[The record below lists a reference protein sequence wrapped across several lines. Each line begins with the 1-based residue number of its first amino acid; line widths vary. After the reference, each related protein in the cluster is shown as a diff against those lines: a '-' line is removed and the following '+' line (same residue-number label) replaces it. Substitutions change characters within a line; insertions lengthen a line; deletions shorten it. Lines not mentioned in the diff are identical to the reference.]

1 MADMLAGRVA
11 VVTGAGRGIGRGVAL
26 GLAAEGAK
34 VVVNDYGVLL
44 DGSAP
49 SSGPAFDVAQEI
61 RRAGGEAV
69 PSTDSVAAW
78 DGAARLVGT
87 ALQTRGHINALFTC
101 AGILRDRMIFNMSE
115 AEWDAVIA
123 VHLKGTFNCVRHA
136 CAHMRE
142 RRYGRIVTFSSGA
155 GLFGNPGQANYG
167 AAKSAIGGLTK
178 VAARD
183 LGKYGI
189 TVNAICPVAGTR
201 MTVNEEVRRAR
212 ELRKQQG
219 IQRDGRGAA
228 RRVADEVVDA
238 IRARGGRAV
247 ANADSVAD
255 FPAAERIVETAV
267 KEFGAI
273 DILVNNAGILRDRMI
288 FNMSEEEWDAVIA
301 VHLKGTFSCTRH
313 ATRRMREQR
322 RGRIISI
329 SSTSGVYGNSGQ
341 ANYGAAKDGI
351 AGLTR
356 VVARDVGRY
365 GITAN
370 AVCPGARTRMT
381 ATVPRTARAERT

>member
-26 GLAAEGAK
+26 LLAAEGAK
-34 VVVNDYGVLL
+34 VVVNDYGVSL

-49 SSGPAFDVAQEI
+49 SSGPAFDVVREI
-61 RRAGGEAV
+61 EAAGGAAI
-69 PSTDSVAAW
+69 PNTDSVSTW
-78 DGAARLVGT
+78 DGSAKIIGAALEKWGRLD
-87 ALQTRGHINALFTC
+87 ALVTC
-101 AGILRDRMIFNMSE
+101 AGILRDRMVFNMAE
-115 AEWDAVIA
+115 EEWDAVLA

-136 CAHMRE
+136 CTHMRE

-219 IQRDGRGAA
+219 IQREDRG
-228 RRVADEVVDA
+228 VAQIEELDPDDVAPMVVYLASEHAGGVNGQFFLCFGNQVALVSQPRPVKTLYKPDADWTLDEIDRLA
-238 IRARGGRAV
+238 PGTILEGL
-247 ANADSVAD
+247 AN
-255 FPAAERIVETAV
+255 PAPP
-267 KEFGAI
+267 KEA
-273 DILVNNAGILRDRMI
+273 
-288 FNMSEEEWDAVIA
+288 
-301 VHLKGTFSCTRH
+301 
-313 ATRRMREQR
+313 
-322 RGRIISI
+322 
-329 SSTSGVYGNSGQ
+329 
-341 ANYGAAKDGI
+341 
-351 AGLTR
+351 
-356 VVARDVGRY
+356 
-365 GITAN
+365 
-370 AVCPGARTRMT
+370 
-381 ATVPRTARAERT
+381 

>member
-34 VVVNDYGVLL
+34 VVVNDYGVAL
-44 DGSAP
+44 DGNAP
-49 SSGPAFDVAQEI
+49 STGPAFDVVEEI

-69 PSTDSVAAW
+69 PSTDSVATW
-78 DGAARLVGT
+78 DGAARIIAT
-87 ALQTRGHINALFTC
+87 ALETWGRLDALVTC

-115 AEWDAVIA
+115 EEWDAVIA

-136 CAHMRE
+136 CTHMRE

-189 TVNAICPVAGTR
+189 SVNAICPVAGTR

-212 ELRKQQG
+212 ELRRQQG
-219 IQRDGRGAA
+219 IQREDRGVAQIEELDPDDVAPMVVYLASEHAGGVNGQFFLCFGNQVALVSQPRPVKTLYKADG
-228 RRVADEVVDA
+228 DWTLEEL
-238 IRARGGRAV
+238 
-247 ANADSVAD
+247 
-255 FPAAERIVETAV
+255 ERLAPTTVLE
-267 KEFGAI
+267 G
-273 DILVNNAGILRDRMI
+273 LVNPAPPK
-288 FNMSEEEWDAVIA
+288 EA
-301 VHLKGTFSCTRH
+301 
-313 ATRRMREQR
+313 
-322 RGRIISI
+322 
-329 SSTSGVYGNSGQ
+329 
-341 ANYGAAKDGI
+341 
-351 AGLTR
+351 
-356 VVARDVGRY
+356 
-365 GITAN
+365 
-370 AVCPGARTRMT
+370 
-381 ATVPRTARAERT
+381 

>member
-26 GLAAEGAK
+26 GLAAEGAR
-34 VVVNDYGVLL
+34 VVVDDYGVAL

-49 SSGPAFDVAQEI
+49 SSGPAFDVVEDI

-69 PSTDSVAAW
+69 PNADSVAAW
-78 DGAARLVGT
+78 DGAARLIGT
-87 ALQTRGHINALFTC
+87 ARETWGRLDARVTC
-101 AGILRDRMIFNMSE
+101 AGILRDRMVFEMGE
-115 AEWDAVIA
+115 EEWDAVIA

-142 RRYGRIVTFSSGA
+142 QRYGRVVTFSSGA

-201 MTVNEEVRRAR
+201 MTVNDEVRRAR

-219 IQRDGRGAA
+219 IQREDRGVAQIEELDPDDVAPMVVYLASEYAGNVNGQFFLCFGNQVALVSQPRPVKTRYKADGDWTL
-228 RRVADEVVDA
+228 DEL
-238 IRARGGRAV
+238 
-247 ANADSVAD
+247 
-255 FPAAERIVETAV
+255 ERLAPSTVLE
-267 KEFGAI
+267 G
-273 DILVNNAGILRDRMI
+273 LVNPAPPK
-288 FNMSEEEWDAVIA
+288 EA
-301 VHLKGTFSCTRH
+301 
-313 ATRRMREQR
+313 
-322 RGRIISI
+322 
-329 SSTSGVYGNSGQ
+329 
-341 ANYGAAKDGI
+341 
-351 AGLTR
+351 
-356 VVARDVGRY
+356 
-365 GITAN
+365 
-370 AVCPGARTRMT
+370 
-381 ATVPRTARAERT
+381 